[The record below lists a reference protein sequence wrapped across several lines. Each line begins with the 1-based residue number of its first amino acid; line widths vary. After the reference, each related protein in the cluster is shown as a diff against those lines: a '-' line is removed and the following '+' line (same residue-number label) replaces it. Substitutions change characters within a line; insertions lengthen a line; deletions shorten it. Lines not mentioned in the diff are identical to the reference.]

1 MSPQL
6 ECKILKGQEFWCGS
20 LTAEVSGL
28 CLAELGSLLVLYAL
42 SEFKRM
48 DYYNAA
54 VHTGFNLEIVN
65 VLTWQQILL
74 EDIFWMKKKY
84 LNK

>member
-1 MSPQL
+1 M
-6 ECKILKGQEFWCGS
+6 
-20 LTAEVSGL
+20 TAEVSDL

-42 SEFKRM
+42 SEFKKM

-54 VHTGFNLEIVN
+54 VHTGFNVEIVN

-74 EDIFWMKKKY
+74 EDIFWMKKK
-84 LNK
+84 LFKQVMIILLMLTIQIILL

>member
-1 MSPQL
+1 M
-6 ECKILKGQEFWCGS
+6 
-20 LTAEVSGL
+20 TAEVSDL

-42 SEFKRM
+42 SEFKKM

-54 VHTGFNLEIVN
+54 VHTGFNVEIVN

-74 EDIFWMKKKY
+74 EDIFWMKKNY

>member
-1 MSPQL
+1 M
-6 ECKILKGQEFWCGS
+6 
-20 LTAEVSGL
+20 TAEVSDL

-42 SEFKRM
+42 TEFKKM

-54 VHTGFNLEIVN
+54 VHTGFNVEIVN

-74 EDIFWMKKKY
+74 EDIFWMKKK
-84 LNK
+84 LFKQVMIILLMLTIQIILL